1 MNVSSISTASFTGSL
16 TTLLLAFTSVL
27 SDTVVASTIQ
37 LFEYISKL
45 NEIFSPSAVLATF
58 QVLNSHMC
66 LVATEQL
73 REQAESSTVQC
84 WETH

>member
-1 MNVSSISTASFTGSL
+1 MNVRSISTATFTCSL
-16 TTLLLAFTSVL
+16 TALLLAFTSAL
-27 SDTVVASTIQ
+27 PNTTVTSTIQ
-37 LFEYISKL
+37 LFKYTSNL
-45 NEIFSPSAVLATF
+45 NEKFSPLAVLATF

-84 WETH
+84 RETH